1 MAAPAGAVAPAGPE
15 AICSCLNLDFR
26 PLAGPRQPGP
36 RRAANADLIGVI
48 VFAIFFGIAL
58 SAVDS
63 KASKRLGEVLQG
75 LSR

>member
-1 MAAPAGAVAPAGPE
+1 V
-15 AICSCLNLDFR
+15 
-26 PLAGPRQPGP
+26 
-36 RRAANADLIGVI
+36 IGVI

-63 KASKRLGEVLQG
+63 EASKRLGEVLQG